1 MMTSKQI
8 DYVYTNSFGPK
19 NNPSLYTTFIHT
31 DDNKLYMIGD
41 VDATKKLDKFTEVK
55 GFPYMSRIEAII
67 YSKMYKHSKPEE
79 AANVLNELRK
89 FIRNNFNGYELNN
102 SFKMVHVKLFGH
114 ETYITLASY
123 EKIIVLKCRTY
134 CNGDTWV
141 THIKS
146 INDTAIT
153 RNLSQIQLHI
163 DIQYN
168 YNNSDGKKFGVLY
181 ALSQGKLLLL

>member
-1 MMTSKQI
+1 MIREKKI

-19 NNPSLYTTFIHT
+19 DDPALYTTFIHT

-41 VDATKKLDKFTEVK
+41 VDPTKKVDKFTEVK

-67 YSKMYKHSKPEE
+67 YSKMYNHSKPEE
-79 AANVLNELRK
+79 AANVLDELRR

-134 CNGDTWV
+134 YNSDICISRTL
-141 THIKS
+141 IKS
-146 INDTAIT
+146 INDIIP
-153 RNLSQIQLHI
+153 NI
-163 DIQYN
+163 
-168 YNNSDGKKFGVLY
+168 
-181 ALSQGKLLLL
+181 